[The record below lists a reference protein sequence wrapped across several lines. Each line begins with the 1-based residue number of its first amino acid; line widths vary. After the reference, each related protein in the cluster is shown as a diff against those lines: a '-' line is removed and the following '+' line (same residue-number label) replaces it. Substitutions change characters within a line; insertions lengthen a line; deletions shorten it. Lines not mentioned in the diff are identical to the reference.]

1 MAVLASEERA
11 EKLQHA
17 LSRARR
23 ELAKVVVGLEEV
35 VNQVLVALLSG
46 GHVLLE
52 DVPGVG
58 KTLLVRTLSQCLDL
72 HSQRIQFTPDLMPA
86 DILGAH
92 VLIED
97 QHPRIE
103 FSKGPIFTQ
112 VLLADEINRC
122 TPKTQAALLEAMQ
135 ELAVTVGGERHVLE
149 APFFTIATQ
158 NPIEMEGTYPL
169 PEAQLDRFFFKVLV
183 PRPGRE
189 ALKEIGR
196 RTTGPDDPEAETVIK
211 KNEVLEMQQFVREI
225 PVPETVEDY
234 AAGII
239 LASSPDD
246 PSAPKDVRD
255 FVRYGASP
263 RGMQAL
269 LLGARANALLE
280 GRFSAASSDI
290 RTAAFPALRHRLI
303 LNFEAEAEGLQPDSL
318 VQSLLDAVPRP
329 GQP

>member
-11 EKLQHA
+11 EKFQHA
-17 LSRARR
+17 LSRVRQ

-35 VNQVLVALLSG
+35 VDQVLVALLSG

-52 DVPGVG
+52 GVPGVG

-97 QHPRIE
+97 
-103 FSKGPIFTQ
+103 K
-112 VLLADEINRC
+112 INRC